1 MTLSERLK
9 KGLIHTGVIPLA
21 ILLTGCPEK
30 LPEDFSIEN
39 IRKIRQMKCEIKEIP
54 AEPYKI
60 NAQQLRSDPRLTP
73 GWEITFRAWYGL
85 DTTKEP
91 DYVYTHP
98 KRKDNRKKA
107 YSVCDAYLDYVKKIQ
122 QQDHQTPTFQITF
135 GGEF

>member
-60 NAQQLRSDPRLTP
+60 NAQQLRS
-73 GWEITFRAWYGL
+73 
-85 DTTKEP
+85 
-91 DYVYTHP
+91 
-98 KRKDNRKKA
+98 
-107 YSVCDAYLDYVKKIQ
+107 
-122 QQDHQTPTFQITF
+122 
-135 GGEF
+135 